1 MLPITATQT
10 GQGPVRSAPLRAAP
24 LRAAFANATLARTKL
39 DWAII
44 AALLAMGALNLYV
57 MADQFGATKAYAAT
71 HEAGTPTRACGA
83 SLA

>member
-1 MLPITATQT
+1 MLPITANTT
-10 GQGPVRSAPLRAAP
+10 GPGPVRSAPRRAR
-24 LRAAFANATLARTKL
+24 LANATLARTKL

-71 HEAGTPTRACGA
+71 HAPGTPTRACGA